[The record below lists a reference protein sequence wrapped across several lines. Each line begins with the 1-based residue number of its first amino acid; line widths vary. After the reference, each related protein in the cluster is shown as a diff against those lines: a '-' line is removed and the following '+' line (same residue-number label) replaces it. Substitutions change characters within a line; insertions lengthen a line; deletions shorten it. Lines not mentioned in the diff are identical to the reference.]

1 MIINFVM
8 ILGKVLRKFTHRL
21 IKKYYPKVQITGAE
35 QIPSDGPILFCA
47 NHPNSLIDPVLIG
60 ITAKRPVSFMAKA
73 PLFKTPILGSIM
85 HALGMIPAYRGRDD
99 SSQVKKEPKKPRPCN

>member
-1 MIINFVM
+1 MIINFGM
-8 ILGKVLRKFTHRL
+8 ILGKVLRKLVHRL
-21 IKKYYPKVQITGAE
+21 IKRYYPKIQITGAE

-47 NHPNSLIDPVLIG
+47 NHPNSLIDPILIG

-85 HALGMIPAYRGRDD
+85 
-99 SSQVKKEPKKPRPCN
+99 